1 MSQLYANSKITV
13 VIKARNEERQIAD
26 AIASANLIT
35 NKVIVVDDS
44 SSDETARIAAEVGA
58 IVVSGVQHG
67 GIIDKLDY
75 QGFSMISDGW
85 ILRMDADERI
95 TKDLAR
101 ELTASIN
108 DTKISAVSYAR
119 LNFMFGEFVKHG
131 GWFRPNTVG
140 FFRADAW
147 DKSWDCSLHSQV
159 PIIGS
164 IKCIDPNS
172 AFMLHLD
179 YLNIRE
185 FVVRSLSNYAHFEA
199 VQLKKQKK
207 DLRVLEIIFKP
218 MRRFIGRYFFRLG
231 FLDGF
236 RGFWLAS
243 LLAIYDFLTLA
254 YLWDLS
260 REKNDSKN

>member
-1 MSQLYANSKITV
+1 MIKHGGDSRITV
-13 VIKARNEERQIAD
+13 VIKARNEEGQIAE

-35 NKVIVVDDS
+35 SEVIVVDDS
-44 SSDETARIAAEVGA
+44 SSDGTVRIATEVGA
-58 IVVSGVQHG
+58 KVISGIQHG
-67 GIIDKLDY
+67 GMIDKLDY
-75 QGFSMISDGW
+75 QGFSMVRDGW

-95 TKDLAR
+95 TSDLAR
-101 ELTASIN
+101 ELIASVS
-108 DTKISAVSYAR
+108 DTKVSAVSYAR

-159 PIIGS
+159 PIVGS
-164 IKCIDPNS
+164 IKSIDPSS

-199 VQLKKQKK
+199 VELKKQGKE
-207 DLRVLEIIFKP
+207 LRVIEIIFKP
-218 MRRFIGRYFFRLG
+218 LRRFVGRYFLRLG

-243 LLAIYDFLTLA
+243 LLAVYDFLTLA

-260 REKNDSKN
+260 REDQES